1 MKYDIGILIG
11 TTLHLWIGFHT
22 TGIFFVI
29 FVVLIQDDEK
39 SFPGLLSSFIYIVSW
54 NIYKYVSVENN
65 IKYLKY

>member
-11 TTLHLWIGFHT
+11 TTLHLWIGFYS
-22 TGIFFVI
+22 TGIFLWYLFC
-29 FVVLIQDDEK
+29 IQDDER
-39 SFPGLLSSFIYIVSW
+39 SLRGLLSSFIYTVSW